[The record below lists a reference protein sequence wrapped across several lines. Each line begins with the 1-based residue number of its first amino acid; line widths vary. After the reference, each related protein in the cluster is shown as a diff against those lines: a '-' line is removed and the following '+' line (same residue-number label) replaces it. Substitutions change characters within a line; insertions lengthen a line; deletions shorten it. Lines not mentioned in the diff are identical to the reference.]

1 MSSADATLVASF
13 RASALR
19 QWHAAGGDV
28 LERRAQD
35 SHSALEYAATV
46 REAFVLAQTAAALD
60 VHQLSLLR
68 ALREL
73 NGSVEA
79 LAEAS
84 PPVASGAKDGYTDDH
99 SDGSSAQGALVS
111 SNVRPGKPEETFS
124 GSRELHAPDGSVRF
138 VFDGL
143 LSASEC
149 ARLLG
154 GTLVAMAGAFSQC
167 GQTRLGMSPALAA
180 RMGAL
185 PAGGGPPLGL
195 LYSTVERVRRKVA
208 RAYGADLDQLRVS
221 DATLVRLRAAAEEAR
236 DASETGALD
245 VGVLRG
251 DHFSYHRPHIDQI
264 SVPEY
269 EYSALLYL
277 ARHGEDFDGGRLVF
291 HDPEQDVVLLPEPGT
306 LVAFRS
312 GNTNLHCVERV
323 SRGSRFA
330 LTMWFTSSPPPA
342 DLDPAHRAMLEWAK
356 ESVGAAEAAA
366 AAAPRATADAAPAP
380 PPLTPTPE
388 AVARLQELQE
398 LQGLQGL
405 QGQALQGREAE
416 LVSASV
422 CSLPANDT
430 LGHALRYAHAR
441 GGQVAQTLA
450 RGLRLSVN
458 EAHCAP
464 PAAAAAAATG
474 CERVPAEPPS
484 ALLRSRLQTHAA
496 TAATLQRAQ
505 EARAAAALPV
515 AGVGA
520 PATMSGAPAEDDFSC
535 FD

>member
-1 MSSADATLVASF
+1 MSEDAQLVASF

-35 SHSALEYAATV
+35 SQSALEYAATV
-46 REAFVLAQTAAALD
+46 REAFVLVQTAAALD
-60 VHQLSLLR
+60 VQQLSLLR

-79 LAEAS
+79 PAEAS
-84 PPVASGAKDGYTDDH
+84 PPVVSGAPGKDGYTDDH

-124 GSRELHAPDGSVRF
+124 GGGELHAPDGSARF

-154 GTLVAMAGAFSQC
+154 ATLVAMAGAFSQC

-185 PAGGGPPLGL
+185 PSGGGPPLGL
-195 LYSTVERVRRKVA
+195 LYATVERVRRKVA
-208 RAYGADLDQLRVS
+208 RAYGADLGQLRVS

-236 DASETGALD
+236 EASETGALD

-251 DHFSYHRPHIDQI
+251 DHFSYHRPHIDQV
-264 SVPEY
+264 SVREY

-291 HDPEQDVVLLPEPGT
+291 HDPERDVVLLPEPGT
-306 LVAFRS
+306 LVTFAS
-312 GNTNLHCVERV
+312 GNANLHCVERV

-330 LTMWFTSSPPPA
+330 LTMWFTSAPPPA

-356 ESVGAAEAAA
+356 DTVAAAEAAA
-366 AAAPRATADAAPAP
+366 AAAASPATAANGAPASP
-380 PPLTPTPE
+380 PTPTPQ
-388 AVARLQELQE
+388 AVAALQGLRE

-405 QGQALQGREAE
+405 QGQALQAREAE
-416 LVSASV
+416 
-422 CSLPANDT
+422 P
-430 LGHALRYAHAR
+430 
-441 GGQVAQTLA
+441 
-450 RGLRLSVN
+450 
-458 EAHCAP
+458 
-464 PAAAAAAATG
+464 
-474 CERVPAEPPS
+474 
-484 ALLRSRLQTHAA
+484 
-496 TAATLQRAQ
+496 
-505 EARAAAALPV
+505 
-515 AGVGA
+515 
-520 PATMSGAPAEDDFSC
+520 
-535 FD
+535 